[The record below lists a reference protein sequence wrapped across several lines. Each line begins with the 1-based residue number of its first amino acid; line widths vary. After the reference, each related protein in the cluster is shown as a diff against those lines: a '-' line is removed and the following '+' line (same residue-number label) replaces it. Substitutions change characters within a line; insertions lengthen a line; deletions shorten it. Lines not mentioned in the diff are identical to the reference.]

1 MQGCFR
7 DRVFDFIYPARCP
20 VCDDVL
26 PAGMHGICAGCH
38 TYIQYIREPR
48 CMRCGKP
55 LEEDE
60 EFCGDCRDNR
70 RSFESGRALF
80 VYDGI
85 MQESMA
91 RFKYSGRREYGA
103 VYAEELYRHYG
114 SWVKQTGAGMLVPVP
129 VHPARYRRRGYNQAE
144 IFANELSRL
153 SGIPV
158 DNRLL
163 MRVKNTRPQKE
174 LNDKE
179 RVHNLNNAF
188 QIMGDSVKY
197 RRVLL
202 TDDIY
207 TTGTTIDECA
217 GVLKAGGVSNV
228 YFLTVCIGRG
238 F

>member
-1 MQGCFR
+1 MCDDILFTPGQIKRPKICPGCSGKITLIKQPACLKCGKKLEDDAQEYCSDCMR
-7 DRVFDFIYPARCP
+7 KNHVFDRGVAVFSYTDA
-20 VCDDVL
+20 
-26 PAGMHGICAGCH
+26 M
-38 TYIQYIREPR
+38 
-48 CMRCGKP
+48 KK
-55 LEEDE
+55 
-60 EFCGDCRDNR
+60 
-70 RSFESGRALF
+70 
-80 VYDGI
+80 
-85 MQESMA
+85 SMYA
-91 RFKYSGRREYGA
+91 FKYNNRREYAGF
-103 VYAEELYRHYG
+103 YAECALKSYERYFRL
-114 SWVKQTGAGMLVPVP
+114 WKPEVIVPVP
-129 VHPARYRRRGYNQAE
+129 LHKVRYRRRGYNQAE

-174 LNDKE
+174 LDDKE

>member
-7 DRVFDFIYPARCP
+7 DRVLDFIYPARCP

-60 EFCGDCRDNR
+60 EFCGDCRDNS
-70 RSFESGRALF
+70 RSFEAGRALF

-91 RFKYSGRREYGA
+91 RFKYSSRREYGA

-144 IFANELSRL
+144 ILARHFGKL
-153 SGIPV
+153 SGLPV
-158 DNRLL
+158 GTEMIARIKD
-163 MRVKNTRPQKE
+163 TRPQIQHSPYPQLSILSPQLLKFPLKPVPTSSMSPKE
-174 LNDKE
+174 TLFSA
-179 RVHNLNNAF
+179 VPFA
-188 QIMGDSVKY
+188 
-197 RRVLL
+197 
-202 TDDIY
+202 
-207 TTGTTIDECA
+207 TT
-217 GVLKAGGVSNV
+217 
-228 YFLTVCIGRG
+228 Y
-238 F
+238 

>member
-7 DRVFDFIYPARCP
+7 DRVLDFIYPARCP

-60 EFCGDCRDNR
+60 EFCGDCRDNS
-70 RSFESGRALF
+70 RSFEAGRALF

-91 RFKYSGRREYGA
+91 RFKYSSRREYGA

-174 LNDKE
+174 LDDKE

-217 GVLKAGGVSNV
+217 GALKAGGVSNV

>member
-174 LNDKE
+174 LDDKE